1 MSHGKRSKS
10 IWHRS
15 DKSKSETKKDESEK
29 LFYRINKRTGR
40 TETNLLEWE
49 RSWKNVKILKYPSRY
64 GEELRSG
71 VRNLGNGEEELAE
84 LQILPELDVAREF
97 WRPTPEQVEI
107 LAGINPRV
115 RKDAARDD
123 MYFAWRAPRVEENAR
138 IKRLNEMTKT
148 RLDLAVKDQRE
159 RKDTI
164 GKIMG
169 AVLEDMTKSSRE
181 RIEKFRREL
190 EDEGDEGTRTLE
202 EARERGDWLFIFEA
216 ARKTHI
222 DNVGTDDGVLMFQR
236 RDTEREYLAKMKHVS
251 GDFNRWITKF
261 EDQVET
267 CETIG
272 LELDE
277 DAKIFYFMNNLND
290 EIFRESKAAFMN
302 LSTRRLYPDN
312 YEDIKQR
319 MIDEYG
325 QMMARKPQLVLK
337 VIKGEDS
344 KRREESSFKAGEEHK
359 SSDKCRRQRCSAAEA
374 CCSKLRPMLG
384 GRGHAADVRPWCRSS
399 MHYAAGRSRGRCAA
413 AGVPQ

>member
-1 MSHGKRSKS
+1 MSQGQRSKS

-15 DKSKSETKKDESEK
+15 DKVKSETKKDESEK
-29 LFYRINKRTGR
+29 LFYRINRRTGR
-40 TETNLLEWE
+40 TETNILEWE

-64 GEELRSG
+64 GEELRAG
-71 VRNLGNGEEELAE
+71 VRNLGDGEEELAA

-97 WRPTPEQVEI
+97 WRPTAEQLEI
-107 LAGINPRV
+107 LAGINQRA
-115 RKDAARDD
+115 RKDAMRDD

-148 RLDLAVKDQRE
+148 RLDLAVKEQRE

-181 RIEKFRREL
+181 RIEKYRREL
-190 EDEGDEGTRTLE
+190 EHEDDELPRTLE

-222 DNVGTDDGVLMFQR
+222 DNVGTDDGVLMFER
-236 RDTEREYLAKMKHVS
+236 KETEREYLAKMKHVS

-290 EIFRESKAAFMN
+290 NIFRESKAAFMN
-302 LSTRRLYPDN
+302 LSTRRLYPNN

-344 KRREESSFKAGEEHK
+344 KRREESSF
-359 SSDKCRRQRCSAAEA
+359 
-374 CCSKLRPMLG
+374 
-384 GRGHAADVRPWCRSS
+384 
-399 MHYAAGRSRGRCAA
+399 
-413 AGVPQ
+413 